1 MVSENARRL
10 REEKRLT
17 LDEAARLT
25 GVSRSM
31 LAQIE
36 KGDVNPTISMVWKIA
51 NGYKVSFTSLVEP
64 ARERPVLLRGDDAPI
79 LEEDGGRYRNC
90 PAFPFDGERGFET
103 YRIVM
108 LPGGALEAQPHLPG
122 TEEYVTVFAGEAE
135 IGLPGETYRLRTGDS
150 LRFPA
155 DQPHRYRNPGPDGP
169 GWGIFQERGPGHR
182 LRRPHRKPRENSTAS
197 ISRESALAAKVSGGP
212 QL

>member
-155 DQPHRYRNPGPDGP
+155 DQPHATGT
-169 GWGIFQERGPGHR
+169 RGRRR
-182 LRRPHRKPRENSTAS
+182 LNS
-197 ISRESALAAKVSGGP
+197 VC
-212 QL
+212 

>member
-64 ARERPVLLRGDDAPI
+64 ARERPVLLRGNDARRFWRRM
-79 LEEDGGRYRNC
+79 GG
-90 PAFPFDGERGFET
+90 
-103 YRIVM
+103 
-108 LPGGALEAQPHLPG
+108 G
-122 TEEYVTVFAGEAE
+122 TGTARPSP
-135 IGLPGETYRLRTGDS
+135 LTG
-150 LRFPA
+150 
-155 DQPHRYRNPGPDGP
+155 
-169 GWGIFQERGPGHR
+169 
-182 LRRPHRKPRENSTAS
+182 
-197 ISRESALAAKVSGGP
+197 SGGSRP
-212 QL
+212 IGS

>member
-1 MVSENARRL
+1 MVAENARRL

-64 ARERPVLLRGDDAPI
+64 ARQRPVLLRAADGPA
-79 LEEDGGRYRNC
+79 LEEDGGRYRNY
-90 PAFPFDGERGFET
+90 PAFPFDEERGFET
-103 YRIVM
+103 YRIVI
-108 LPGGALEAQPHLPG
+108 LPGGSLEAQPHLPG
-122 TEEYVTVFAGEAE
+122 AEEYVTVFSGAAE
-135 IGLPGETYRLRTGDS
+135 IGLPEETYRLGTGDS
-150 LRFPA
+150 CGSQRTSPTA
-155 DQPHRYRNPGPDGP
+155 TGT
-169 GWGIFQERGPGHR
+169 RGR
-182 LRRPHRKPRENSTAS
+182 RRP
-197 ISRESALAAKVSGGP
+197 G
-212 QL
+212 

>member
-64 ARERPVLLRGDDAPI
+64 ARERPVLLRGDDQSRAAFLSTMIEHGILNPDEARALEERAPI
-79 LEEDGGRYRNC
+79 
-90 PAFPFDGERGFET
+90 
-103 YRIVM
+103 
-108 LPGGALEAQPHLPG
+108 PGGWGQTFFITKNLGSMESVAK
-122 TEEYVTVFAGEAE
+122 GEPTN
-135 IGLPGETYRLRTGDS
+135 G
-150 LRFPA
+150 
-155 DQPHRYRNPGPDGP
+155 
-169 GWGIFQERGPGHR
+169 
-182 LRRPHRKPRENSTAS
+182 
-197 ISRESALAAKVSGGP
+197 
-212 QL
+212 

>member
-64 ARERPVLLRGDDAPI
+64 ARERPVLLRGDDAPS

-90 PAFPFDGERGFET
+90 PAFP
-103 YRIVM
+103 
-108 LPGGALEAQPHLPG
+108 
-122 TEEYVTVFAGEAE
+122 
-135 IGLPGETYRLRTGDS
+135 
-150 LRFPA
+150 A
-155 DQPHRYRNPGPDGP
+155 DQPHRYRNPGT
-169 GWGIFQERGPGHR
+169 E
-182 LRRPHRKPRENSTAS
+182 ET
-197 ISRESALAAKVSGGP
+197 
-212 QL
+212 QLSMLIWYRH

>member
-36 KGDVNPTISMVWKIA
+36 KG
-51 NGYKVSFTSLVEP
+51 VSFTSLVEP

-150 LRFPA
+150 LRSPA
-155 DQPHRYRNPGPDGP
+155 DQPHRYRNPGT
-169 GWGIFQERGPGHR
+169 E
-182 LRRPHRKPRENSTAS
+182 ET
-197 ISRESALAAKVSGGP
+197 
-212 QL
+212 QLSMLIWYRH

>member
-103 YRIVM
+103 YRIV
-108 LPGGALEAQPHLPG
+108 PG

-155 DQPHRYRNPGPDGP
+155 DQPHRYRNPGT
-169 GWGIFQERGPGHR
+169 E
-182 LRRPHRKPRENSTAS
+182 ET
-197 ISRESALAAKVSGGP
+197 
-212 QL
+212 QLSMLIWYRH

>member
-1 MVSENARRL
+1 MEINAVVSENARRL

-64 ARERPVLLRGDDAPI
+64 ARERPVLLRVLSAQELGRLKAIVREADEDAFLFI
-79 LEEDGGRYRNC
+79 SDAHEVL
-90 PAFPFDGERGFET
+90 GEGF
-103 YRIVM
+103 
-108 LPGGALEAQPHLPG
+108 
-122 TEEYVTVFAGEAE
+122 
-135 IGLPGETYRLRTGDS
+135 
-150 LRFPA
+150 
-155 DQPHRYRNPGPDGP
+155 
-169 GWGIFQERGPGHR
+169 
-182 LRRPHRKPRENSTAS
+182 RKLME
-197 ISRESALAAKVSGGP
+197 
-212 QL
+212 

>member
-135 IGLPGETYRLRTGDS
+135 IGLRGRPTGSGPATPCASRRTSPTATGTRGRRRL
-150 LRFPA
+150 
-155 DQPHRYRNPGPDGP
+155 
-169 GWGIFQERGPGHR
+169 
-182 LRRPHRKPRENSTAS
+182 NS
-197 ISRESALAAKVSGGP
+197 VC
-212 QL
+212 

>member
-36 KGDVNPTISMVWKIA
+36 KGDVNPTISLVWKIA

-64 ARERPVLLRGDDAPI
+64 TRQRPVVLRAADGPA
-79 LEEDGGRYRNC
+79 LEEDGGRYRNY
-90 PAFPFDGERGFET
+90 PAFPFDEERGFET
-103 YRIVM
+103 YRIVI
-108 LPGGALEAQPHLPG
+108 LPGGGLEARPHLPG
-122 TEEYVTVFAGEAE
+122 AEEYTTIPAGRNVVFRPGK
-135 IGLPGETYRLRTGDS
+135 GLKEKID
-150 LRFPA
+150 
-155 DQPHRYRNPGPDGP
+155 
-169 GWGIFQERGPGHR
+169 
-182 LRRPHRKPRENSTAS
+182 
-197 ISRESALAAKVSGGP
+197 
-212 QL
+212 

>member
-1 MVSENARRL
+1 MEINAVVSENARRL

-108 LPGGALEAQPHLPG
+108 LPGGALEAQP
-122 TEEYVTVFAGEAE
+122 
-135 IGLPGETYRLRTGDS
+135 GETYRLRTGDS

-155 DQPHRYRNPGPDGP
+155 DQPHRYRNPGT
-169 GWGIFQERGPGHR
+169 E
-182 LRRPHRKPRENSTAS
+182 ET
-197 ISRESALAAKVSGGP
+197 
-212 QL
+212 QLSMLIWYRH

>member
-10 REEKRLT
+10 GRRSGDAGRGRPADGGVPQYAGPDREGGREPHHLHGVEDRQRLQGVFH
-17 LDEAARLT
+17 LAGGAGPGAA
-25 GVSRSM
+25 
-31 LAQIE
+31 
-36 KGDVNPTISMVWKIA
+36 
-51 NGYKVSFTSLVEP
+51 
-64 ARERPVLLRGDDAPI
+64 VLLRGDDAPI

-135 IGLPGETYRLRTGDS
+135 IGLRGRPTGSGPATPCASRRTSPTATGTRGRRRL
-150 LRFPA
+150 
-155 DQPHRYRNPGPDGP
+155 
-169 GWGIFQERGPGHR
+169 
-182 LRRPHRKPRENSTAS
+182 NS
-197 ISRESALAAKVSGGP
+197 VC
-212 QL
+212 

>member
-122 TEEYVTVFAGEAE
+122 TEEM
-135 IGLPGETYRLRTGDS
+135 
-150 LRFPA
+150 
-155 DQPHRYRNPGPDGP
+155 
-169 GWGIFQERGPGHR
+169 
-182 LRRPHRKPRENSTAS
+182 
-197 ISRESALAAKVSGGP
+197 
-212 QL
+212 

>member
-64 ARERPVLLRGDDAPI
+64 ARERPVSSPGRRRSACRGRPTGSGPATPCASRRTSPTAT
-79 LEEDGGRYRNC
+79 GTRGRR
-90 PAFPFDGERGFET
+90 
-103 YRIVM
+103 
-108 LPGGALEAQPHLPG
+108 
-122 TEEYVTVFAGEAE
+122 
-135 IGLPGETYRLRTGDS
+135 RL
-150 LRFPA
+150 
-155 DQPHRYRNPGPDGP
+155 
-169 GWGIFQERGPGHR
+169 
-182 LRRPHRKPRENSTAS
+182 NS
-197 ISRESALAAKVSGGP
+197 VC
-212 QL
+212 

>member
-135 IGLPGETYRLRTGDS
+135 IGLPGEAYRLRTGDS

-155 DQPHRYRNPGPDGP
+155 DQPHRYRNPGT
-169 GWGIFQERGPGHR
+169 E
-182 LRRPHRKPRENSTAS
+182 ET
-197 ISRESALAAKVSGGP
+197 
-212 QL
+212 QLSMLIWYRH

>member
-1 MVSENARRL
+1 MEINAVVSENARRL
-10 REEKRLT
+10 REQKRLT

-25 GVSRSM
+25 VVSRSM

-122 TEEYVTVFAGEAE
+122 TEEYTFE
-135 IGLPGETYRLRTGDS
+135 
-150 LRFPA
+150 RFVV
-155 DQPHRYRNPGPDGP
+155 G
-169 GWGIFQERGPGHR
+169 
-182 LRRPHRKPRENSTAS
+182 NSNKLAHAA
-197 ISRESALAAKVSGGP
+197 ALAVAALIAFIATPVVKSLAFKVGAVDVP
-212 QL
+212 